1 MPTREKGRAA
11 RHGPPMA
18 QSQDPEQLTGQVI
31 QLGIIASVDHANATC
46 TVETGDITTGDL
58 PWIAQRAGSVRSWS
72 PPTVG
77 EQCVILSP
85 EGDMASAFVVLGL
98 YSDACPPPSTNP
110 DIVHLEFADGA
121 VIAYDQAAHALAV
134 TLPDG
139 GTATI
144 DAPGGATINGDVTIN
159 GNVNVAGTVDASDD
173 VLGGGKSLKS
183 HKHSGVQAGGAQT
196 GAPV

>member
-1 MPTREKGRAA
+1 MRGRETPLSA

-18 QSQDPEQLTGQVI
+18 QSQDHEQLTGQVI
-31 QLGIIASVDHANATC
+31 QLGTIASVDPAYATC

-58 PWIAQRAGSVRSWS
+58 PWITQRAGGVRSWS

-85 EGDMASAFVVLGL
+85 EGDMESAFVVLGL

-110 DIVHLEFADGA
+110 DVVHLEFADGA
-121 VIAYDQAAHALAV
+121 VIAYDQAAHALTV
-134 TLPDG
+134 TLPAG

-144 DAPGGATINGDVTIN
+144 DAPGSATINADVTIN
-159 GNVNVAGTVDASDD
+159 GNVNVTGTVTASDD
-173 VLGGGKSLKS
+173 VVGGGKSLKS
-183 HKHSGVQAGGAQT
+183 HKHSGVQAGAAQT

>member
-1 MPTREKGRAA
+1 MRARETQEGA

-18 QSQDPEQLTGQVI
+18 QSQDHEQLTGQVI
-31 QLGIIASVDHANATC
+31 QLGTIASVDHANATC

-58 PWIAQRAGSVRSWS
+58 PWIAQRAGGVRTWS

-85 EGDMASAFVVLGL
+85 EGDIESAFVVLGL

-110 DIVHLEFADGA
+110 DIVHLEFSDGA
-121 VIAYDQAAHALAV
+121 VIAYDQAAHDLAV
-134 TLPDG
+134 TLPEG

-144 DAPGGATINGDVTIN
+144 DAPGGVTITGDVTII
-159 GNVNVAGTVDASDD
+159 GDVGVVGTVTASED

-183 HKHSGVQAGGAQT
+183 HKHSGVQSGAAQT

>member
-1 MPTREKGRAA
+1 MRARETQEGA

-18 QSQDPEQLTGQVI
+18 QSQDHEQLTGQVI
-31 QLGIIASVDHANATC
+31 QLGTIASVDHANATC

-58 PWIAQRAGSVRSWS
+58 PWIAQRAGGVRTWS

-85 EGDMASAFVVLGL
+85 EGDIESAFVVLGL

-121 VIAYDQAAHALAV
+121 VIAYDQAGHALTV
-134 TLPDG
+134 TLPAG

-144 DAPGGATINGDVTIN
+144 DAPGGTTWNGDITVN
-159 GNVNVAGTVDASDD
+159 GTLTATTD
-173 VLGGGKSLKS
+173 VVGGGKSLKG
-183 HKHSGVQAGGAQT
+183 HKHSGVQSGAAQT